1 MNRIFIITAA
11 LAAFAG
17 AAHAETNIERLDNF
31 ADSANAESVT
41 VKVAGKT
48 PDAVQHDIRM
58 AARKVCDDQLT
69 GVFDNY
75 FLKDSCVT
83 DAVNKAQAQLTA
95 AASAP
100 AHAQDVAS
108 AAR

>member
-17 AAHAETNIERLDNF
+17 AAHAETNVERLDNF
-31 ADSANAESVT
+31 ADSAESVT
-41 VKVAGKT
+41 VKVAGKS
-48 PDAVQHDIRM
+48 PEAVQHDIRM

-83 DAVNKAQAQLTA
+83 DAVNNAQAQLTA

-100 AHAQDVAS
+100 AHGQDVAS

>member
-17 AAHAETNIERLDNF
+17 AAHAETNVERLDNF
-31 ADSANAESVT
+31 ADSAESVT
-41 VKVAGKT
+41 VKVAGKSPET
-48 PDAVQHDIRM
+48 VQHDIRM
-58 AARKVCDDQLT
+58 AARKVCDDQLV

>member
-1 MNRIFIITAA
+1 MNRILIITAA

-17 AAHAETNIERLDNF
+17 AANAETNVQKLDNF
-31 ADSANAESVT
+31 ADPAESVT
-41 VKVAGKT
+41 VKVAGKS
-48 PDAVQHDIRM
+48 PEAVQHDIRL

-75 FLKDSCVT
+75 FLKDACVT
-83 DAVNKAQAQLTA
+83 GAVNKAQAQLTA
-95 AASAP
+95 SAAAP
-100 AHAQDVAS
+100 VQNVAS

>member
-17 AAHAETNIERLDNF
+17 AANAQDF
-31 ADSANAESVT
+31 ASAQDSESVT

-48 PDAVQHDIRM
+48 PEVVQHDIRM

-83 DAVNKAQAQLTA
+83 GAVNKAQAQLTA
-95 AASAP
+95 AAAAP